1 MTLWDGASEKLTDRK
16 KSAAEF
22 VREKRVVML
31 PRLAMPWGDASVVS
45 AVL

>member
-1 MTLWDGASEKLTDRK
+1 MTLWDGASEKLKEGK
-16 KSAAEF
+16 KPPAEF

-31 PRLAMPWGDASVVS
+31 PRLAMPWGDASAVS